1 MRAAIIVLLAAA
13 SLPALAE
20 NTLTEQERAF
30 IAREQRAQQARRER
44 AQARCIENRGADYV
58 TDQGLQEWALLERS
72 REDAVLDR
80 ISPDS
85 PSISGAGST
94 SSPYGQG
101 LSSPT
106 GALGRPLP
114 GQQR

>member
-20 NTLTEQERAF
+20 NTLTDQERAF
-30 IAREQRAQQARRER
+30 IARQQRIQQDRRER
-44 AQARCIENRGADYV
+44 AQVRCVEQRGADCV
-58 TDQGLQEWALLERS
+58 TDQGLQEWTLLERS

-80 ISPDS
+80 ISVES
-85 PSISGAGST
+85 PSMSGAGST

-101 LSSPT
+101 LPSPT
-106 GALGRPLP
+106 GAFGRPLP